1 MAEAMTGP
9 GYFYAAINE
18 SQLLRAFG
26 TFTIAAHIVIRAIVL
41 LTHAG
46 LIAKCLY
53 VRACRHAV
61 RIAAGQHFHDKYFE
75 IQNIALHV
83 GICCAIG

>member
-26 TFTIAAHIVIRAIVL
+26 TFTIAAHIRNPGYRPAYSLSLIHICVIPSS
-41 LTHAG
+41 
-46 LIAKCLY
+46 
-53 VRACRHAV
+53 
-61 RIAAGQHFHDKYFE
+61 F
-75 IQNIALHV
+75 NISSSL
-83 GICCAIG
+83 

>member
-26 TFTIAAHIVIRAIVL
+26 TFTIAAHIRNPGYRPAYSCRLNCQMSIRP
-41 LTHAG
+41 
-46 LIAKCLY
+46 
-53 VRACRHAV
+53 VR
-61 RIAAGQHFHDKYFE
+61 
-75 IQNIALHV
+75 V
-83 GICCAIG
+83 GTQSA

>member
-26 TFTIAAHIVIRAIVL
+26 TSQLPPTFVIRAIVL

-46 LIAKCLY
+46 LIAKWIY
-53 VRACRHAV
+53 TSVR
-61 RIAAGQHFHDKYFE
+61 
-75 IQNIALHV
+75 V
-83 GICCAIG
+83 GTQSA

>member
-26 TFTIAAHIVIRAIVL
+26 TFTIAAHIRNPGYRPA
-41 LTHAG
+41 
-46 LIAKCLY
+46 Y
-53 VRACRHAV
+53 SCRL
-61 RIAAGQHFHDKYFE
+61 GCQMS
-75 IQNIALHV
+75 IQPDVQARHSGYPLDNTFKQK
-83 GICCAIG
+83 